1 MIVKLSVYRSWS
13 QITVITK
20 EVDFDDSDWGQKLI
34 DFVGS
39 NWADVKQFK
48 FNDGVRTVECK
59 W

>member
-13 QITVITK
+13 QVTVITK

-34 DFVGS
+34 DFVCS
-39 NWADVKQFK
+39 NWADVKKFK
-48 FNDGVRTVECK
+48 FNDGVRAVECK